1 MLKGALMIA
10 HFFPKG
16 FSQYQ
21 QLPVLGGLV
30 DSFAAQ
36 LYQQGYSWSSGR
48 QQLQMAGH
56 ICRYLERRWKTQV
69 SELCEEDLRA
79 GGVWFRRRFP
89 NNGSDVRVL
98 VRFLREHGLVKPARV
113 AEPTGVYVS
122 LNRFAAHLL
131 DAHGYASSTIQRRLQ
146 IATEFLQWLKLDK
159 APHRIASLSIGDVE
173 RFIRHLGKR
182 MGRVGLQKPIAAL
195 RHFLQFLSAD
205 GTVPKGLDSQIDT
218 PRVYRQEK
226 LPRALPWPIVEAFLQ
241 SIDRDHVMGK
251 RDYAMFALMTT
262 YGLRACD
269 IVSLKLDDIRWRI
282 RRIRVLQSKTAK
294 PLELPLTD
302 EVSSAIYD
310 YLKRARRSGPF
321 RQLFLRVKAPA
332 GPLKPTGVIEAF
344 QAWSRRSGLDIPY
357 KGAHCLRHSYALHL
371 LRSGESLKTIG
382 DLLGHQS
389 PESTAVYI
397 RLATEDLREVP
408 LHIPGSALPKEIQK

>member
-1 MLKGALMIA
+1 MIA

-21 QLPVLGGLV
+21 QLPILGRLA
-30 DSFAAQ
+30 DAFAGQ
-36 LYQQGYSWSSGR
+36 LHRQGYSWSAGR

-56 ICRYLERRWKTQV
+56 ICRYLACRWKQGV
-69 SELCEEDLRA
+69 NELCEEDVRA
-79 GGVWFRRRFP
+79 GCVWFRRKFP

-113 AEPTGVYVS
+113 VVPTGVYVQ
-122 LNRFAAHLL
+122 LNCFGAHLR
-131 DAHGYASSTIQRRLQ
+131 DAHGYAPSTIQRRVQ
-146 IATEFLQWLKLDK
+146 IATEFVQWLKLDK
-159 APHRIASLSIGDVE
+159 APHRLASLSISDVE

-195 RHFLQFLSAD
+195 RHFLQFLATD

-226 LPRALPWPIVEAFLQ
+226 LPRALPRPTVEAFLH
-241 SIDRDHVMGK
+241 SIDRDHAMGK

-269 IVSLKLDDIRWRI
+269 IVSLTLDDIQWRI
-282 RRIRVLQSKTAK
+282 RRIRILQSKTAK
-294 PLELPLTD
+294 LLELPLTD

-310 YLKRARRSGPF
+310 YLKHAPRSGAF
-321 RQLFLRVKAPA
+321 RQLFLRVKAPV

-344 QAWSRRSGLDIPY
+344 QAWSRRSGLEIPY

-371 LRSGESLKTIG
+371 LRRGESLKTIG

-397 RLATEDLREVP
+397 RLATDDLREVP
-408 LHIPGSALPKEIQK
+408 LHIPGGTLPKETQK

>member
-1 MLKGALMIA
+1 MIA

-16 FSQYQ
+16 FIQYQ
-21 QLPVLGGLV
+21 QLPILGQFGE
-30 DSFAAQ
+30 SFAVQ
-36 LYQQGYSWSSGR
+36 LHQQGYSWSSGR
-48 QQLQMAGH
+48 QHLQMAGH
-56 ICRYLERRWKTQV
+56 ICRYLAGRSKHRV
-69 SELCEEDLRA
+69 NELCEEDLRPA
-79 GGVWFRRRFP
+79 RLWFRRKFP

-113 AEPTGVYVS
+113 VAPTGVYVS
-122 LNRFAAHLL
+122 LNRFAAHLQ
-131 DAHGYASSTIQRRLQ
+131 DAHGYASSTIERRVQ

-159 APHRIASLSIGDVE
+159 APHQLASLSIGDVE

-195 RHFLQFLSAD
+195 RHFLQFLAMD
-205 GTVPKGLDSQIDT
+205 GTVPNGLDSQIDT

-226 LPRALPWPIVEAFLQ
+226 LPRALPWPIVEAFLK
-241 SIDRDHVMGK
+241 SIERDHVMGK

-302 EVSSAIYD
+302 EIGSAIYD
-310 YLKRARRSGPF
+310 YLKHARRSGPF

-344 QAWSRRSGLDIPY
+344 QAWSKRSGLDIPY

-371 LRSGESLKTIG
+371 LRRGESLKTIG

-389 PESTAVYI
+389 SESTAVYI
-397 RLATEDLREVP
+397 RLTTEDLREVP
-408 LHIPGSALPKEIQK
+408 LHIPGDPLPKETQK

>member
-1 MLKGALMIA
+1 MIA

-21 QLPVLGGLV
+21 QLPVLGRLA

-36 LYQQGYSWSSGR
+36 LHQQGYSCSSGR

-56 ICRYLERRWKTQV
+56 ICRYLACRWKEQV
-69 SELCEEDLRA
+69 NELCEEDVRA
-79 GGVWFRRRFP
+79 GCVWFRRRFP

-98 VRFLREHGLVKPARV
+98 VRFLREHGLVKSARV
-113 AEPTGVYVS
+113 VAPTGVYVH
-122 LNRFAAHLL
+122 LNCFAAHLR
-131 DAHGYASSTIQRRLQ
+131 DAHGYAPSTIQRRVQ
-146 IATEFLQWLKLDK
+146 TATEFVHWLKLDT
-159 APHRIASLSIGDVE
+159 APHGLASLSISDVE

-195 RHFLQFLSAD
+195 RHFLQFLAAD

-226 LPRALPWPIVEAFLQ
+226 LPRALSWPTVEALLH
-241 SIDRDHVMGK
+241 SIDRNHAMGK

-269 IVSLKLDDIRWRI
+269 VVSLTLDDIQWRI
-282 RRIRVLQSKTAK
+282 RRIRILQSKTAK

-310 YLKRARRSGPF
+310 YLKHVPRSGTF
-321 RQLFLRVKAPA
+321 RHLFLRVKAPA
-332 GPLKPTGVIEAF
+332 GPLKPTAVIEAF

-357 KGAHCLRHSYALHL
+357 KGAHCLRHSYALNL
-371 LRSGESLKTIG
+371 LRRGESLKTIG

-397 RLATEDLREVP
+397 RLATDDLREVP
-408 LHIPGSALPKEIQK
+408 LHIPGSASPMETQK

>member
-1 MLKGALMIA
+1 MTA

-21 QLPVLGGLV
+21 QLPLLGRLA
-30 DSFAAQ
+30 DSFATQ
-36 LYQQGYSWSSGR
+36 LHRQGYSWSSGR

-56 ICRYLERRWKTQV
+56 ICRYLACRWKQRLN
-69 SELCEEDLRA
+69 ELGEEDVQA
-79 GGVWFRRRFP
+79 GCVWFRRKFT
-89 NNGSDVRVL
+89 NNGSDVRVF
-98 VRFLREHGLVKPARV
+98 VRFLREHGLVKPAKVV
-113 AEPTGVYVS
+113 APTGVYIQ
-122 LNRFAAHLL
+122 LNCFAAHLR
-131 DAHGYASSTIQRRLQ
+131 DVHGYAASTIQRRVQ

-159 APHRIASLSIGDVE
+159 ASHRLASLSISDVE

-195 RHFLQFLSAD
+195 RHFLQFLAAD
-205 GTVPKGLDSQIDT
+205 GMVPDGLDSQIDT

-241 SIDRDHVMGK
+241 SIDRDHLMGK

-269 IVSLKLDDIRWRI
+269 IVSLTLDDIQWRL
-282 RRIRVLQSKTAK
+282 RRIRILQSKTAK
-294 PLELPLTD
+294 LLELPLTD
-302 EVSSAIYD
+302 EVGSAIYD
-310 YLKRARRSGPF
+310 YLKNAPRSGPF

-344 QAWSRRSGLDIPY
+344 QAWSRRSGLEIPY
-357 KGAHCLRHSYALHL
+357 KGVHCLRHSYALHL
-371 LRSGESLKTIG
+371 LRGGESLKTIG

-397 RLATEDLREVP
+397 RLATDDLREVA
-408 LHIPGSALPKEIQK
+408 LHIPGGALSMETQK